1 MLTQVLSRDSTDSL
15 SMETPPNKHVYRP
28 RCAQIAGYQH
38 LGCIPQPGDEVAEDE
53 DADGGNCE
61 ISSVVRN
68 VKARRFGKSQV
79 RFSFRKFINRLIPYS
94 LSCSKW

>member
-28 RCAQIAGYQH
+28 QITGYQH

-53 DADGGNCE
+53 ETARYRLLFVTSKPDVSARVRYA
-61 ISSVVRN
+61 SVS
-68 VKARRFGKSQV
+68 G
-79 RFSFRKFINRLIPYS
+79 S
-94 LSCSKW
+94 L